1 MTASIAVLICAFVAL
16 SAAIVLNQQ
25 GLTNGLYLVGQ
36 TRLMQGALERSGA
49 RLAYARTSALLC
61 QDKLDQG
68 ACLQAKRDRDL
79 FSKSIAT
86 IMPYAL
92 NSQLQAQRLA
102 KIRTLI
108 PVALPNGNE
117 KPNMARV
124 EQIRRALSEMRTEER
139 ATLDSQLDGFETV
152 RLKIQNE
159 VLGLV
164 VLGGCFLA
172 AGLVAFIGGIKRL
185 RRTQKALETA
195 NADLRIARGEAIAAS
210 EAKGRFLADMSHEI
224 RTPLSG
230 IVGMA
235 SLLSES
241 ELSPKNREIIRT
253 IKASSDVL
261 LRAVNDVLDLS
272 KIQAG
277 RLELLPEPF
286 DLRKVVQDVAS
297 LYRGAAA
304 EVNDELR
311 ITVPD
316 EPCWV
321 EADPV
326 RVKQVVGNLV
336 NNAVKFCH
344 DGIVEVSLAHGL
356 AHGYVL
362 RVRDTG
368 IGMRAEQLD
377 ILFDD
382 YVQGDPTISGKYGGT
397 GLGLAIVRQ
406 LVERMG
412 GEIHVQSEP
421 GEGSIF
427 EVELPLPASH
437 PPTVELSQPDSANMH
452 VLLAEDNE
460 VNILVAQAL
469 LERAGCFVEVA
480 RDGAAAIEMAATG
493 DYDAI
498 LMDHRLPLCDGPDAA
513 RAIVNAFEGREHR
526 PRIIAMTADVT
537 DETRSACLDAG
548 MDDFLEKPFTYES
561 LVSSLKGSYATTN

>member
-1 MTASIAVLICAFVAL
+1 
-16 SAAIVLNQQ
+16 
-25 GLTNGLYLVGQ
+25 
-36 TRLMQGALERSGA
+36 
-49 RLAYARTSALLC
+49 
-61 QDKLDQG
+61 
-68 ACLQAKRDRDL
+68 
-79 FSKSIAT
+79 
-86 IMPYAL
+86 MPYAL